1 MELST
6 KWAWGC
12 AAVAA
17 LGGAAWLGGRVYQ
30 PEGGVKLAAESR
42 PTLSLMSA
50 GQNVA
55 GAESPGLARPASS
68 QAGTSL
74 RSADQVRDV
83 LMATPAF
90 KGSQPDG
97 DCRVDAAGHLQPDI
111 DMRRRFDYYLREQT
125 EVTAAEIRSLVAVD
139 ACPGRGPE
147 VVSQM
152 LDLWDRYAR
161 LRAYAYQ
168 HPASPRNPF
177 TWLPALNEHQAVRRQ
192 ILGPAWAEAFYGEEE
207 ALFKKLVGAIV
218 GQSTP

>member
-6 KWAWGC
+6 KWAWGG

-17 LGGAAWLGGRVYQ
+17 LGGAAWLGGQVYQ
-30 PEGGVKLAAESR
+30 PEAGVKLADNR
-42 PTLSLMSA
+42 PALSLMSA
-50 GQNVA
+50 GQNLA
-55 GAESPGLARPASS
+55 GAAPAEGAAAVVGA
-68 QAGTSL
+68 AGTSL
-74 RSADQVRDV
+74 RSADQVRDA

-97 DCRVDAAGHLQPDI
+97 DCRVNAVGHLQPDI
-111 DMRRRFDYYLREQT
+111 EMRRRFDYYLREQT
-125 EVTAAEIRSLVAVD
+125 EVTAAEIRSLVAAD
-139 ACPGRGPE
+139 ACAGRSPE
-147 VVSQM
+147 AVSQM

-161 LRAYAYQ
+161 LRSYAYQ
-168 HPASPRNPF
+168 YPASPRNPL

-218 GQSTP
+218 GQTTP